1 MSIAVNSGNKSGE
14 DQGVMQHTLSVL
26 VENCPGA
33 LSRITGLF
41 SGRGFNIESLCVA
54 ETLDPTLSHLT
65 LVTSGDELIIE
76 QIIKQ
81 LYRLVDVYKVVDV
94 TEGEFVEREMALIKV
109 RAEEETRAE
118 VLRMCD
124 IFRCKV
130 VDVSPKTYTIEV
142 TGPESKL
149 KAVIELLAPLGIK
162 EIACTGK
169 IAMSREKKTL

>member
-1 MSIAVNSGNKSGE
+1 MEKK
-14 DQGVMQHTLSVL
+14 HTLSVL
-26 VENCPGA
+26 VENTPGA
-33 LSRITGLF
+33 LARIVGLF
-41 SGRGFNIESLCVA
+41 SGRGFNIDSLCVA

-65 LVTSGDELIIE
+65 LVTHGDDLIIE

-81 LYRLVDVYKVVDV
+81 LRRLVDVYKVVDV
-94 TEGEFVEREMALIKV
+94 TEEGEFVEREMALIKV
-109 RAEEETRAE
+109 KAEKETRAE

-149 KAVIELLAPLGIK
+149 KAVIELLKPIGIK
-162 EIACTGK
+162 ELVRTGLIA
-169 IAMSREKKTL
+169 IRREKKSI

>member
-1 MSIAVNSGNKSGE
+1 MK
-14 DQGVMQHTLSVL
+14 HTLSVL
-26 VENCPGA
+26 VENEPGA

-54 ETLDPTLSHLT
+54 PTMDQTMSHLT

-81 LYRLVDVYKVVDV
+81 LNRLIDVYKVVDIS
-94 TEGEFVEREMALIKV
+94 EGEFVEREMALIKV
-109 RAEEETRAE
+109 RAEDETRAE

-142 TGPESKL
+142 TGPKSKL
-149 KAVIELLAPLGIK
+149 SAVLELLKPIGIK
-162 EIACTGK
+162 EVTRTGTIA
-169 IAMSREKKTL
+169 IQREKKSL

>member
-1 MSIAVNSGNKSGE
+1 MEKK
-14 DQGVMQHTLSVL
+14 HTLSVL
-26 VENCPGA
+26 VENTPGA

-41 SGRGFNIESLCVA
+41 SGRGFNIDSLCVA

-65 LVTSGDELIIE
+65 LVTHGDDMIIE

-81 LYRLVDVYKVVDV
+81 LRRLIDVYRVVDV
-94 TEGEFVEREMALIKV
+94 TGEGEFVEREMALIKV
-109 RAEEETRAE
+109 RAEKDTRAE

-130 VDVSPKTYTIEV
+130 VDVSPKTYTLEV

-149 KAVIELLAPLGIK
+149 KAVIELLRPIGIK
-162 EIACTGK
+162 EIVRTGI
-169 IAMSREKKTL
+169 IAMQREKKSL

>member
-1 MSIAVNSGNKSGE
+1 MSSKKDATNNVKK
-14 DQGVMQHTLSVL
+14 HTLSVL

-65 LVTSGDELIIE
+65 LVTTGDELIIE

-81 LYRLVDVYKVVDV
+81 LNRLIDVYKVVDV
-94 TEGEFVEREMALIKV
+94 SEGDFVEREMALIKV
-109 RAEEETRAE
+109 RAEKETRAE
-118 VLRMCD
+118 ILRMCD

-162 EIACTGK
+162 EIARTGK
-169 IAMSREKKTL
+169 IAMIREKKTV

>member
-1 MSIAVNSGNKSGE
+1 MK
-14 DQGVMQHTLSVL
+14 HTLSVL
-26 VENCPGA
+26 VENEPGA

-54 ETLDPTLSHLT
+54 PTLDQTMSHLT
-65 LVTSGDELIIE
+65 LVTSGDEYIIE

-81 LYRLVDVYKVVDV
+81 LNRLVDVCKVVDV
-94 TEGEFVEREMALIKV
+94 SEGEFVEREMALIKV
-109 RAEEETRAE
+109 KAEDETRAE

-130 VDVSPKTYTIEV
+130 VDVSPRTYTIEV

-149 KAVIELLAPLGIK
+149 KAVMELLRPIGIK
-162 EIACTGK
+162 EITRTGT
-169 IAMSREKKTL
+169 IAIQREKKTV